1 MARERPNHKEKIF
14 QLYAEGKS
22 FREIQ
27 KILGCSKSTISYH
40 VGKGQKEKTLNR
52 RKQSRHRVAAH
63 IRSKKQG
70 KKCTD
75 CREDYPYWILEF
87 DHLPQYEKLFTI
99 GGKNSRDYTIE
110 QIDAEIAKCELVC
123 SNCHKNRTYW
133 RQNKN
138 GEYDDTI
145 TYYEDK

>member
-63 IRSKKQG
+63 IRGKKQG

-99 GGKNSRDYTIE
+99 GGKNSRD
-110 QIDAEIAKCELVC
+110 
-123 SNCHKNRTYW
+123 
-133 RQNKN
+133 
-138 GEYDDTI
+138 
-145 TYYEDK
+145 